1 MRLELQ
7 NVGRINQ
14 ASVEVNGITVI
25 AGENDTGKT
34 TIGKVFY
41 CLLMTFMNIDTMLD
55 NQTNLSIYEALC
67 GLVERVDLENIT
79 SDFFLGFF
87 QQICDNKEEFIKNPD
102 ALKAFIEKASASLH
116 DFENNASL
124 ENALRAILGE
134 EIETDFLRTR
144 RNDRID
150 TVFERILSILK
161 TDVVASK
168 RKALEETLAAE
179 FKGQIG
185 NVYSEETM
193 SFMSLETDSGEAIN
207 VRIKDNED
215 ITLKKSTNIGFGTAY
230 IDGSAALD
238 VLNADVVT
246 SYDHKAT
253 HINWL
258 VEMLTTKFIK
268 EEAGESSA
276 SEKLTRIL
284 ERLNR
289 VCDGEIVRG
298 EDCYVYISPQCEK
311 PLPLSYISD
320 GQKLF
325 LILKTI
331 LMKGNLGEGAM
342 LILDNP
348 ENHLHP
354 EWQLSLAEIVVLLQ
368 KEFGVRILVNTHS
381 PYLLR
386 GIETYSARYD
396 VSERCK
402 YYLAEAKDEQ
412 AHITDVTKCVE
423 AIYRLLY
430 HPLESI

>member
-1 MRLELQ
+1 M
-7 NVGRINQ
+7 
-14 ASVEVNGITVI
+14 
-25 AGENDTGKT
+25 
-34 TIGKVFY
+34 
-41 CLLMTFMNIDTMLD
+41 CTF
-55 NQTNLSIYEALC
+55 
-67 GLVERVDLENIT
+67 
-79 SDFFLGFF
+79 
-87 QQICDNKEEFIKNPD
+87 P
-102 ALKAFIEKASASLH
+102 
-116 DFENNASL
+116 
-124 ENALRAILGE
+124 
-134 EIETDFLRTR
+134 
-144 RNDRID
+144 
-150 TVFERILSILK
+150 
-161 TDVVASK
+161 
-168 RKALEETLAAE
+168 
-179 FKGQIG
+179 
-185 NVYSEETM
+185 
-193 SFMSLETDSGEAIN
+193 
-207 VRIKDNED
+207 
-215 ITLKKSTNIGFGTAY
+215 
-230 IDGSAALD
+230 
-238 VLNADVVT
+238 
-246 SYDHKAT
+246 
-253 HINWL
+253 
-258 VEMLTTKFIK
+258 
-268 EEAGESSA
+268 
-276 SEKLTRIL
+276 
-284 ERLNR
+284 
-289 VCDGEIVRG
+289 
-298 EDCYVYISPQCEK
+298 PQCEK